1 MLSTLFYLSSPFFLV
16 RRVAPFLPATAA
28 AELRGEVCRSRSSEG
43 RKEGRGGTVEGLLAL
58 FGHLFLFVPRAFV
71 LKHETGT
78 WPGAGVVTG
87 VTGGHVFVATPE
99 SRCER
104 TTDALRVEVHF
115 LQGNDIGVR
124 TGWH

>member
-1 MLSTLFYLSSPFFLV
+1 MSES
-16 RRVAPFLPATAA
+16 
-28 AELRGEVCRSRSSEG
+28 ELG

-58 FGHLFLFVPRAFV
+58 FGHLFLFVPCAFV

-87 VTGGHVFVATPE
+87 VAGGHVFVTTPE

-104 TTDALRVEVHF
+104 TTDALSAEVHF